1 MECMSVLL
9 YNVQIAVLEHTCA
22 ASSSTEGGVSLTSE
36 SFMSSQISH
45 SVEVPFEEGNK
56 RLDQVAA
63 KLFPDFSRSR
73 LQEWIKAGQLTVDGK
88 VLRGRDKL
96 VGGETLT
103 LEAELEAEGD
113 WQPEDIPLDIV
124 YEDDDILVINKQA
137 GLVVHPAAG
146 NHVGTLLNGLLHHC
160 PDLIKIPRAG
170 IVHRLDKDT
179 TGLMVVAKTLQAQTH
194 LVAQLQDRSMGRE
207 YEAVVQ
213 GHMISG
219 GKVDEPIARHGT
231 QRTKMAV
238 SPMGKEAVTHY
249 RVLHKFPSH
258 TYIRCKLETGRT
270 HQIRVHM
277 SYIGFPLVG
286 DAAYAAR
293 QRLTKGIGP
302 ELRQLLAGFPR
313 QALHAKVLTLV
324 HPRTGEIMEWEV
336 ELPDDFVE
344 LLNTLA
350 DDEERDD

>member
-1 MECMSVLL
+1 
-9 YNVQIAVLEHTCA
+9 
-22 ASSSTEGGVSLTSE
+22 
-36 SFMSSQISH
+36 MSSQISH
-45 SVEVPFEEGNK
+45 TVEVPYEEGNK

-63 KLFPDFSRSR
+63 RLFPDFSRSR
-73 LQEWIKAGQLTVDGK
+73 LQEWIKSGQLTVNGE
-88 VLRGRDKL
+88 VMRGRDKV
-96 VGGETLT
+96 VGGETLE
-103 LEAELEAEGD
+103 LKAELEAEGD
-113 WQPEDIPLDIV
+113 WQPEEIELDIV
-124 YEDDDILVINKQA
+124 YEDDDILVLNKQA

-146 NHVGTLLNGLLHHC
+146 NRTGTLLNGLLFHC
-160 PDLIKIPRAG
+160 PDLINIPRAG

-219 GKVDEPIARHGT
+219 GTVDEPIGRHGT

-238 SPMGKEAVTHY
+238 NPMGKEAVTHY
-249 RVLHKFPSH
+249 RVLHKFPTH

-277 SYIGFPLVG
+277 AHIGHPLVG
-286 DAAYAAR
+286 DATYAAR

-302 ELRQLLAGFPR
+302 ELRELLVSFPR
-313 QALHAKVLTLV
+313 QALHAKALTLM
-324 HPRTGEIMEWEV
+324 HPRTEETMEWEI
-336 ELPDDFVE
+336 ELPDDFIE
-344 LLNTLA
+344 LLNTMA
-350 DDEERDD
+350 DDEDRDD